1 MSSLPIDSPAETN
14 ERKGFGAAFHKIIG
28 SYTFRVILQ
37 GLLTIWAASTFT
49 FVLIRLLPSNPVEV
63 RMNALMNQGFTYEEA
78 VTVATGIVSFDP
90 SRPLHEQYFEYLGNL
105 AQGNLGQ
112 SITSPGTYVNEQI
125 MRYLPW
131 TLLTVG
137 SALLISFSLGTFVG
151 IAMAYW
157 RGSWFDNLMTG
168 FASVF
173 SGIPDYVFA
182 FVIVLLFGVQLQ
194 WFNVGEMRGGVN
206 ADIDAGFSWDYIS
219 DVLKHA
225 ILPVATYV
233 FATIGVWMLTMK
245 SSTMSVLGEDYIH
258 VAKARGL
265 SEGRVLTAYVGRNA
279 LLPLVTRLAINIGL
293 VLSGSVIVE
302 KFFEYPGLGRAL
314 SRAIDA
320 RDYTTMQGIFLTI
333 TIAVILSNVLADLML
348 GALDPRVR
356 LDED

>member
-1 MSSLPIDSPAETN
+1 MSSIPIDKPNEAV
-14 ERKGFGAAFHKIIG
+14 ERKSIG
-28 SYTFRVILQ
+28 TSLRKLTRSYAFRVILQ

-49 FVLIRLLPSNPVEV
+49 FFLIRFLPSNPIEV
-63 RMNALMNQGFTYEEA
+63 RVNSLMQQGFTYEEA
-78 VTVATGIVSFDP
+78 IRIAEGIVNYDP
-90 SRPLHEQYFEYLGNL
+90 SRPVHEQYLEYLGNL
-105 AQGNLGQ
+105 AQGNLGE
-112 SITSPGTYVNEQI
+112 SITSADVSVNEQV

-137 SALLISFSLGTFVG
+137 MALLISFGLGTFIG
-151 IAMAYW
+151 MAMAYW

-168 FASVF
+168 IASVF

-182 FVIVLLFGVQLQ
+182 FGIVLLFGVQLQ
-194 WFNVGEMRGGVN
+194 WFNVGEMRGGV
-206 ADIDAGFSWDYIS
+206 DPTIQAGFTWEYIF
-219 DVLKHA
+219 DVIKHA
-225 ILPVATYV
+225 LLPIATYV

-265 SEGRVLTAYVGRNA
+265 SEGRVLTAYIGRNA
-279 LLPLVTRLAINIGL
+279 LLPLVTRLAINIGM

-314 SRAIDA
+314 SRAIES

-333 TIAVILSNVLADLML
+333 TISVILSNVLADLML

-356 LDED
+356 LDKE

>member
-1 MSSLPIDSPAETN
+1 MSSLPIDSPEF
-14 ERKGFGAAFHKIIG
+14 ERKTVGTQLRKVSR
-28 SYTFRVILQ
+28 SYAFRVILQ

-49 FVLIRLLPSNPVEV
+49 FAMIRFLPSNPIEV
-63 RMNALMNQGFTYEEA
+63 RVNQLTNQGFTYEEA
-78 VTVATGIVSFDP
+78 TSIASGLVGYDP

-105 AQGNLGQ
+105 AQGNLGE
-112 SITSPGTYVNEQI
+112 SITSPGTYVTEQI
-125 MRYLPW
+125 LRFLPW
-131 TLLTVG
+131 TLLSIG
-137 SALLISFSLGTFVG
+137 SALLISFSLGTFIG
-151 IAMAYW
+151 MAMAYW
-157 RGSWFDNLMTG
+157 RGSWFDNLMTAI
-168 FASVF
+168 ASVF

-182 FVIVLLFGVQLQ
+182 FMIVLLFGVQLQ

-206 ADIDAGFSWDYIS
+206 PEIEVGLTWEYLS
-219 DVLKHA
+219 DVIKHA

-233 FATIGVWMLTMK
+233 LATIGVWMLTMK
-245 SSTMSVLGEDYIH
+245 SSTMSVLGEDYIN

-265 SEGRVLTAYVGRNA
+265 PESRVLTAYVGRNA